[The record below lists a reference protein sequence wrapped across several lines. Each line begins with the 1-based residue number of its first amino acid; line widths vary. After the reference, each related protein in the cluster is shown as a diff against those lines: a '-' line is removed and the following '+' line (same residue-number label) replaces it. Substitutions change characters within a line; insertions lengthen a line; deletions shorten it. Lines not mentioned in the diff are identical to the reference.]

1 MNLLRAFLLSVFVLA
16 VGPHIKAGDN
26 VPPSFIYDL
35 IESYE
40 ATPVGSNPDSIWSYT
55 YKDQTVFYVSPMGC
69 CDLPSTL
76 YDVDGKVLCEPDGG
90 IAGVGDGKCPD
101 FMAER
106 LNEQLIWK
114 DQRSGASK

>member
-1 MNLLRAFLLSVFVLA
+1 MLSVFVLA
-16 VGPHIKAGDN
+16 IGLHVKAGDN
-26 VPPSFIYDL
+26 DLPSFIDDL
-35 IESYE
+35 IESYK
-40 ATPVGSNPDSIWSYT
+40 ATHVGSNPDSIWSYT
-55 YKDQTVFYVSPMGC
+55 YKDQIVFYVSSMYC

-106 LNEQLIWK
+106 LNEQQIWK
-114 DQRSGASK
+114 DQRSGESK